1 MTRPLS
7 RRLSRR
13 HFIKAAGLGA
23 AALASLRAGQALA
36 QEPGPD
42 GTTYNFFDPTISFNE
57 VYGNPPMF
65 GRVHGAARIRI
76 FEAPDPKANS
86 SRVVFWG
93 FTMPI
98 MQSVRGPRYDS
109 RAASPVWFQTHEGF
123 VHSGYV
129 VPCREQYH
137 EPVASMDEPFWGEVS
152 VPISWQFKRPS
163 LRGGRWDYAH
173 YQNFWGQVHQV
184 LERAEDEEGHVWY
197 RLHDEIEPER
207 PAWVLAHHIRK
218 IERAEFEPIS
228 LGVQDKRIEISLA
241 QQMLTAYEGS
251 TVVFKTRIASG
262 TSFQNDDGELVDF
275 QTVEGDYIVERKRP
289 SRRMRGGSDVGLP
302 YDVNGVPWVTYF
314 GDTGAAIHGAY
325 WHNNYGTPR
334 SHGCI
339 NVTPDAAKW
348 IYRWSAPHLSYE
360 DEYRWREAGEHG
372 TAITVV

>member
-1 MTRPLS
+1 MT

-13 HFIKAAGLGA
+13 QFIKASGLGA
-23 AALASLRAGQALA
+23 AALASLKAAPAFA
-36 QEPGPD
+36 QEPGPS
-42 GTTYNFFDPTISFNE
+42 GQTYDYFDPTISFNE

-76 FEAPDPKANS
+76 FEQPDPDADS
-86 SRVVFWG
+86 TRVVYWG

-98 MQSVRGPRYDS
+98 MKSVKGPRYDS
-109 RAASPVWFQTHEGF
+109 RAASNVWFQTHEGY

-129 VPCREQYH
+129 VPCREQFQT
-137 EPVASMDEPFWGEVS
+137 PVASMDAPFWGEVS

-163 LRGGRWDYAH
+163 LRSARWDYAH
-173 YQNFWGQVHQV
+173 YQNFWGQVHKV
-184 LERAEDEEGHVWY
+184 MERAEDDGGNVWY
-197 RLHDEIEPER
+197 RLYDDVEPER

-218 IERAEFEPIS
+218 IEVEEFEPIS
-228 LGVQDKRIEISLA
+228 LGVHNKRIEISLGR
-241 QQMLTAYEGS
+241 QMLSAYES
-251 TVVFKTRIASG
+251 DKLVFKTRIASG
-262 TSFQNDDGELVDF
+262 TSFEDGEGNLVDF
-275 QTVEGDYIVERKRP
+275 KTVEGDYIVERKRP

-302 YDVNGVPWVTYF
+302 YDVNGVPWCTYF

-348 IYRWSAPHLSYE
+348 IYRWTAPHLDYE
-360 DEYRWREAGEHG
+360 DDYRWREADEEG
-372 TAITVV
+372 TKITVI